1 MRWIYF
7 ISVFLHIL
15 AAMVWIGGTIFIVIV
30 LVPAVRQREFA
41 GIAAP
46 LVRWSGMRFRWVGW
60 PCFGVLAAT
69 GIANLL
75 LRGFGWQELQSAEFW
90 QSSFGYTLMI
100 KLSLV
105 VAILAVSAL
114 HDFFIGP
121 RAAAAWQTNP
131 AAAETKRLRWWAVH
145 LARLN
150 LLFALAAMALAI
162 MLVRGAPF

>member
-1 MRWIYF
+1 
-7 ISVFLHIL
+7 
-15 AAMVWIGGTIFIVIV
+15 MVWIGGTIFIVIV

-105 VAILAVSAL
+105 YRPARCRRMADKPGRGRNQASTLVGRAPRTLELAFRLGGDGVGDHARPRRAIL
-114 HDFFIGP
+114 GC
-121 RAAAAWQTNP
+121 RM
-131 AAAETKRLRWWAVH
+131 R
-145 LARLN
+145 
-150 LLFALAAMALAI
+150 
-162 MLVRGAPF
+162 